1 MDTPNVTEKDRQ
13 TRITFSKKQSR
24 LIANAVSLLAL
35 SVFSVIVS
43 LSLFYIF
50 RFISTHSSV
59 LLPPI
64 VAIICAK
71 VVQPAYDALRQFFWR
86 IIGRNWFR
94 LRSHRQFF
102 TPDNETRRE
111 HLARSTANTLAII
124 VLAIAFFVP
133 LGVFLWHF
141 GQLLVTQFIAL
152 IDAIPSLAIWV
163 TNFTREHSPEVL
175 AFVEAHNL
183 GPALAKLDPANWF
196 DLASLSSGLG
206 DSALTIWDTI
216 RVFIGSMLGWVALP
230 VYTAIYLA
238 SRPLEGSDVS
248 RLLVGASEKTRNNVK
263 FLFDEFIRIV
273 VTFFRGQVMVA
284 FIQGMLFGIGF
295 QFIAGLSY
303 GMAIGLILGL
313 FNIIPYLGNIATMPI
328 ISALALFGTDGSV
341 KKLGLVVL
349 VFMVGQAIDAYFIT
363 PRIMRSRTGLNA
375 FVIIFSLFFWHAVIG
390 GILGLVLAIPLSAFI
405 VVFWRLLIREYVHGS
420 AAEAELIEEVPLEG
434 E

>member
-1 MDTPNVTEKDRQ
+1 MDPTNDTEKNRRTQ
-13 TRITFSKKQSR
+13 ITFSKKQSR

-35 SVFSVIVS
+35 SVFSAIVS
-43 LSLFYIF
+43 LSLFYTF

-64 VAIICAK
+64 VAIICAQ

-102 TPDNETRRE
+102 TDENETRHER
-111 HLARSTANTLAII
+111 LARSTANTLAII
-124 VLAIAFFVP
+124 VIGIAFFVP

-141 GQLLVTQFIAL
+141 GQLLVSQFIA
-152 IDAIPSLAIWV
+152 IMDALPSLGTWI
-163 TNFTREHSPEVL
+163 TDFTSEHSPQVL
-175 AFVEAHNL
+175 AFVEKHNL
-183 GPALAKLDPANWF
+183 GSSLAKLDPANWF
-196 DLASLSSGLG
+196 NPAALTSGLG
-206 DSALTIWDTI
+206 DSAFTIWDQARSFFTSI
-216 RVFIGSMLGWVALP
+216 LGWVALP

-248 RLLVGASEKTRNNVK
+248 RLLVGVSEKTQNNVQ
-263 FLFDEFIRIV
+263 FLVDEFIRIV

-313 FNIIPYLGNIATMPI
+313 CNIVPYLGNITAMPI
-328 ISALALFGTDGSV
+328 ISALALFGADGSV
-341 KKLGLVVL
+341 KKLGLVIL
-349 VFMVGQAIDAYFIT
+349 VFTIGQAADAYFIT

-405 VVFWRLLIREYVHGS
+405 VVFWRLLVREYLQGPTLEDVHTTN
-420 AAEAELIEEVPLEG
+420 
-434 E
+434 